1 MSKIRFTLFQAAPF
15 KFCWY
20 FWFMNPCQFWSK
32 TINQCSIRI
41 NLLHFHVKI
50 ILASLVGTV
59 EVLKIGWNIKWFC
72 NILLPKYF
80 LPRRR
85 PKSVVRIC
93 VSFSIPWRFGSPYL
107 KNKICSSLGQKS
119 SCIKYLFFIS
129 VVFVLIV
136 GFVARLAI
144 SSILFSISMV
154 QAC

>member
-1 MSKIRFTLFQAAPF
+1 M
-15 KFCWY
+15 
-20 FWFMNPCQFWSK
+20 
-32 TINQCSIRI
+32 
-41 NLLHFHVKI
+41 HFHVKI

-119 SCIKYLFFIS
+119 SCIKYLFFYLCGLCIDCRFCCQIS
-129 VVFVLIV
+129 NIKYFIFNLY
-136 GFVARLAI
+136 GSGLLARLVM
-144 SSILFSISMV
+144 SDILFLIYAELNSE
-154 QAC
+154 QFW